1 MCLLGTVGEREIA
14 ESAVFVLEYQ
24 QERKKCRVNDQEKM
38 DNSSAID
45 VLCLSLDLVA
55 EPDSE

>member
-1 MCLLGTVGEREIA
+1 MGTVGERERA

-45 VLCLSLDLVA
+45 VLCLSLALVA